1 MPSTFVLKFEKLLK
15 IGNELSK
22 PPSEIL
28 SPSNIASAYTKMRT
42 FLLPYGVKLSYRD
55 FESEWTNM
63 IKEEI
68 RVCNRKICEIEG
80 VESIADTSFG
90 VECTYKYGYEKPND

>member
-1 MPSTFVLKFEKLLK
+1 MLRNLKNEDIKDYLKDASTLVLKFEKLLK

-22 PPSEIL
+22 SPSEIL

-63 IKEEI
+63 IKEE
-68 RVCNRKICEIEG
+68 RIEQG
-80 VESIADTSFG
+80 LRDTAKL
-90 VECTYKYGYEKPND
+90 TALP